1 MSQTISFA
9 GLSNNNCFFQTS
21 LTLTSSAAIDTS
33 VFTYSPEVVTV
44 DPDINTIY
52 VLTSE
57 PSLYVSTLD
66 ITKESTINLMLTV
79 NLRSSP
85 TETT

>member
-21 LTLTSSAAIDTS
+21 LTLTTSAAIDTS
-33 VFTYSPEVVTV
+33 VFTYSPELVTV
-44 DPDINTIY
+44 DPVINTVY
-52 VLTSE
+52 ALTSV
-57 PSLYVSTLD
+57 PSLVVSTLD

-79 NLRSSP
+79 NSRSSP
-85 TETT
+85 TDST